1 MTFSSAGPVTMDAT
15 NPGPA
20 VPEGHRVYA
29 IGDIHGRLDLLDQL
43 HARILA
49 DTGGQP
55 VKRGVVVYLGDYLSR
70 GPHSRGVIDRLRCRP
85 LPDLEQVCLKGN
97 HEDLLLR
104 FLGGELRAG
113 RDLLNH
119 GGGAALESYGV
130 EVPGARRGESVLA
143 TLRDD
148 LEAALQPPH
157 LAFLDSLKISHTMGD
172 YFFVHA
178 GVRPG
183 VALVEQSAF
192 DMMWIRRRFLDSRAD
207 HGRMVV
213 HGHSITSAPE
223 VYPNR
228 IGIDTGAS
236 RSGVLTCLALSGTS
250 RRFLQTA

>member
-1 MTFSSAGPVTMDAT
+1 MDAI

-20 VPEGHRVYA
+20 VPEGDRVYA

-43 HARILA
+43 HTQILA
-49 DTGGQP
+49 DTGSQP
-55 VKRGVVVYLGDYLSR
+55 TKRGVIVYLGDYLSR
-70 GPHSRGVIDRLRCRP
+70 GPHSRGVIDRLRSRP
-85 LPDLEQVCLKGN
+85 LPDFEQVCLKGN

-104 FLGGELRAG
+104 FLGGELQAG
-113 RDLLNH
+113 RDLLDH
-119 GGGAALESYGV
+119 GGVAAFESYGV
-130 EVPGARRGESVLA
+130 EVTGAYQRESALA

-157 LAFLDSLKISHTMGD
+157 LGFLESLKISHTLGD

-183 VALVEQSAF
+183 VALAQQSIF
-192 DMMWIRRRFLDSRAD
+192 DMVWIRRRFLNSRAN
-207 HGRMVV
+207 HGRIVV

-236 RSGVLTCLALSGTS
+236 RSGVLTCLVLSGTS
-250 RRFLQTA
+250 QRFLQTA